1 MKQETLDFV
10 VEKTNELIN
19 SATCCDELEEVAN
32 TSKIPILAATINK
45 NEVLYPFIKFLTFSI
60 CSFIFA

>member
-19 SATCCDELEEVAN
+19 SATCCDELKEVAN
-32 TSKIPILAATINK
+32 TWLKAIGTDQEKKAD
-45 NEVLYPFIKFLTFSI
+45 
-60 CSFIFA
+60 

>member
-19 SATCCDELEEVAN
+19 SATCCDELKELLKKK
-32 TSKIPILAATINK
+32 SRLKFILLNYKKT
-45 NEVLYPFIKFLTFSI
+45 LCLLMD
-60 CSFIFA
+60 